1 MKNPKFLLSCLIFAD
16 VVLAGLLIFLFWV
29 NSSNASRTNAE
40 EDQVEQLSLQID
52 RKQAKLNEQAR
63 QQGLNSSNASIRMNV
78 KQLDAQKKAKKV
90 ANKLFPILFTF
101 SSSNEYNSRADQA
114 KDLVTDA
121 VLKNEDIF
129 GSDYQDGS
137 HYVDSSGLH
146 DKFTSINFNSGLL
159 TSDGKLPIM
168 VRVNY
173 LTWFEGQNKSS
184 MGDIYLG
191 EYDYTNNKISS
202 LRMAEN
208 VYQANQAE
216 NAGF

>member
-1 MKNPKFLLSCLIFAD
+1 MKNPKFLLSWLIFAD
-16 VVLAGLLIFLFWV
+16 IVLACLFIFLFWLNGS
-29 NSSNASRTNAE
+29 NSSRANAE
-40 EDQVEQLSLQID
+40 EDQVKQLSLEIYI
-52 RKQAKLNEQAR
+52 KQAKLNNKAM
-63 QQGLNSSNASIRMNV
+63 QQGLNSSNQNIKMNV
-78 KQLDAQKKAKKV
+78 QQLDAQKKAKKV

-101 SSSNEYNSRADQA
+101 SSSAEYNSRADQA
-114 KDLVTDA
+114 QDFVNDA

-146 DKFTSINFNSGLL
+146 DKFNSINFASGLL
-159 TSDGKLPIM
+159 TADGKLPII

-173 LTWFEGQNKSS
+173 LSWFEGQNKSS
-184 MGDIYLG
+184 MGDVYVG

-208 VYQANQAE
+208 VYQANQTE

>member
-1 MKNPKFLLSCLIFAD
+1 MKNPKFLLSWLIFAD

-146 DKFTSINFNSGLL
+146 DEFTSINFNSGLL

>member
-1 MKNPKFLLSCLIFAD
+1 MKNPKFLLLWLIFVD

-29 NSSNASRTNAE
+29 NSSNASRANAE

-52 RKQAKLNEQAR
+52 RKQAQLNEQAR

-114 KDLVTDA
+114 QDLVTDA

-137 HYVDSSGLH
+137 HYVDGSGLH

>member
-1 MKNPKFLLSCLIFAD
+1 MKNPKFLLSWLIFAD
-16 VVLAGLLIFLFWV
+16 VVLAGLLIFLFWL
-29 NSSNASRTNAE
+29 NSSNASRANAE

-52 RKQAKLNEQAR
+52 RKQSRLNEKAR

-114 KDLVTDA
+114 QDLVTDA

-137 HYVDSSGLH
+137 HYVDGSGLH
-146 DKFTSINFNSGLL
+146 DKFTS
-159 TSDGKLPIM
+159 
-168 VRVNY
+168 
-173 LTWFEGQNKSS
+173 
-184 MGDIYLG
+184 
-191 EYDYTNNKISS
+191 
-202 LRMAEN
+202 
-208 VYQANQAE
+208 
-216 NAGF
+216 